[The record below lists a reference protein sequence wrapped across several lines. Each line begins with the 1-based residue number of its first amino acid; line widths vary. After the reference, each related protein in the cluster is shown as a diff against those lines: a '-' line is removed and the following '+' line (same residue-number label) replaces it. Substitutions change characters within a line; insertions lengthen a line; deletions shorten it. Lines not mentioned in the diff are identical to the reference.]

1 MPLFRYFSA
10 DKGLRILAEC
20 ELMVTPPK
28 CLNDPFEAS
37 PVIKSEN
44 PEAYARRRIDEL
56 GTRESFER
64 NRALYFPT
72 VSTFED
78 FQGLWQIISAQ
89 LLGKMVA
96 ETPTVNSQFQSLV
109 PEIISER
116 FGVICFA
123 PDAVDQTMWAKYSPS
138 HDGLVIE
145 FRQSHQL
152 FSGPSFFEI
161 HYSDEPLVFD
171 PSSSTVR
178 DDAELLLSRKRL
190 QWSSERESRLLVK
203 LAETGARDLPEGRR
217 YFIPIEPE
225 VIVSVT
231 LGLRAADETRGR
243 VIDLLRAPR
252 FGHVK
257 AFKIR
262 KNVEAGILE
271 REHL

>member
-1 MPLFRYFSA
+1 
-10 DKGLRILAEC
+10 
-20 ELMVTPPK
+20 MVTPPK
-28 CLNDPFEAS
+28 YLNDPFEGS
-37 PVIKSEN
+37 PVIKCED
-44 PEAYARRRIDEL
+44 PVAYARRRIDEL

-72 VSTFED
+72 VGTFEE
-78 FQGLWQIISAQ
+78 FQNLWQIISAQ
-89 LLGKMVA
+89 LLEKMVA
-96 ETPTVNSQFQSLV
+96 ETPTVNSEFQSLV

-123 PDAVDQTMWAKYSPS
+123 PDAVDLTIWAKYSPS

-145 FRQSHQL
+145 FRQTHQL
-152 FSGPSFFEI
+152 FSGPSFFKI
-161 HYSDEPLVFD
+161 HYSDEPFVLD

-203 LAETGARDLPEGRR
+203 LAETTARDLPEGRR

-231 LGLRAADETRGR
+231 LGLRVTDETRGR

-252 FGHVK
+252 FEHVK
-257 AFKIR
+257 AFKIQ
-262 KNVEAGILE
+262 KKVEAGILQ
-271 REHL
+271 REPL